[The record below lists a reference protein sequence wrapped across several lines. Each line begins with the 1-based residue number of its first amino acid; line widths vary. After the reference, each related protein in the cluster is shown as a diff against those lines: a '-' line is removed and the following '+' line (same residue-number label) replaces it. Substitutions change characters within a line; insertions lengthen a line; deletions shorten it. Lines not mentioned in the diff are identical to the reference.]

1 MPYVG
6 RAPSAVPVTA
16 DDIPANSIDASKIVD
31 GSIELAEIADNS
43 ITDAKLNSSKL
54 DGIADSANNYSH
66 PSAHTVS
73 EVTGLQGLLD
83 GKVDD
88 SQVLTNVPSGALF
101 TDTNTVYTHPTTHA
115 TADIADNAI
124 TEAKIA
130 DAAVVSLK
138 SGRKNLIINGGFNVS
153 QRGDYTTATTAAD
166 NVYYLDRFKAV
177 TNGASATVQHI
188 NNTTYN
194 SLKMTATS
202 TASGTLGAISFLEE
216 FQKGKTL
223 TASVRMKSNN
233 SNARVLIY
241 DGVSFLATSSTH
253 TGDGS
258 EEIITATG
266 VVSTSA
272 TLLRVYTTISTA
284 GVGAVSI
291 TSGDYIEIAEV
302 QLEVG
307 SVATD
312 FEHRSYGE
320 ELALCMRYYYST
332 MFLNKANS
340 LTAPTTKGMQL
351 QGTRHRF
358 ADVTGYRGQNN
369 THPVP
374 MRVRPTIV
382 FYNPVNAGASG
393 QFSLY
398 SETGV
403 SQNFAG
409 FVNMDSETGFIFA
422 GYTGVTVGTNGL
434 STVCYAH
441 WSASAEL

>member
-1 MPYVG
+1 MAITISG
-6 RAPSAVPVTA
+6 SGITSANIADGTITT
-16 DDIPANSIDASKIVD
+16 DDILASDVK
-31 GSIELAEIADNS
+31 N
-43 ITDAKLNSSKL
+43 
-54 DGIADSANNYSH
+54 
-66 PSAHTVS
+66 
-73 EVTGLQGLLD
+73 
-83 GKVDD
+83 
-88 SQVLTNVPSGALF
+88 
-101 TDTNTVYTHPTTHA
+101 
-115 TADIADNAI
+115 
-124 TEAKIA
+124 
-130 DAAVVSLK
+130 LK

-320 ELALCMRYYYST
+320 ELALCQRYY
-332 MFLNKANS
+332 F
-340 LTAPTTKGMQL
+340 QW
-351 QGTRHRF
+351 
-358 ADVTGYRGQNN
+358 
-369 THPVP
+369 
-374 MRVRPTIV
+374 
-382 FYNPVNAGASG
+382 SG
-393 QFSLY
+393 SNI
-398 SETGV
+398 S
-403 SQNFAG
+403 S
-409 FVNMDSETGFIFA
+409 
-422 GYTGVTVGTNGL
+422 TVGTGQFNSTTSFLHAYKNPVAMRVVPTGSYTGSVNVYQGSTGKGGGTITFNTHIAGGRLLFNGL
-434 STVCYAH
+434 TTSTLGGGGHVDISTAVLKFD
-441 WSASAEL
+441 AEL

>member
-1 MPYVG
+1 MGYLG
-6 RAPSAVPVTA
+6 RSPTPSPIDAS
-16 DDIPANSIDASKIVD
+16 DIPANSIDASKIID
-31 GSIELAEIADNS
+31 GAIAV
-43 ITDAKLNSSKL
+43 
-54 DGIADSANNYSH
+54 AD
-66 PSAHTVS
+66 V
-73 EVTGLQGLLD
+73 
-83 GKVDD
+83 
-88 SQVLTNVPSGALF
+88 
-101 TDTNTVYTHPTTHA
+101 
-115 TADIADNAI
+115 ADNAI

-166 NVYYLDRFKAV
+166 NVYYLDRFKAA

-320 ELALCMRYYYST
+320 ELALCERYYWRLDRT
-332 MFLNKANS
+332 AGGAN
-340 LTAPTTKGMQL
+340 TIA
-351 QGTRHRF
+351 
-358 ADVTGYRGQNN
+358 TGSNFSASIVVIFYPR
-369 THPVP
+369 V
-374 MRVRPTIV
+374 MRTSPTI
-382 FYNPVNAGASG
+382 AK
-393 QFSLY
+393 
-398 SETGV
+398 
-403 SQNFAG
+403 
-409 FVNMDSETGFIFA
+409 
-422 GYTGVTVGTNGL
+422 VGTNYALYSNSTSYGAASFIGTSSGTRQCRLLFAL
-434 STVCYAH
+434 SGTRGHAFHLDLDNDDTYFTYD
-441 WSASAEL
+441 AEL